1 MHRYVLKS
9 LLGGSA
15 LALVVGVGVASADTA
30 TDASSSPSA
39 SGQSAAVAE
48 VIVTATR
55 REAVNALQVP
65 LAVDAYAGKKLLQLD
80 VTNESDLAKLD
91 PSLNIQTYG
100 PVEERIIIRGVSS
113 IVGSTTGV
121 YLDETPLQGGFNA
134 DIPGDNIPTLGLR
147 DIDHVEVL
155 KGPQG
160 TLFGAGSMD
169 GTLRVVTNQPNLD
182 SYGAWVQAEV
192 GGVNHGDTL
201 FDGSGGVNIP
211 LVKDKLAMRVNVWGT
226 DGGGY
231 INQVISGHTLDHV
244 NDTEQWGVRGEV
256 LWEPTDN
263 FSLLGTANYQNT
275 RVNGA
280 QYSTPL
286 IGGLVS
292 VTAPFSGPYPQ
303 WTNEQPSQE
312 PYYQDF
318 QLYSLTAKYDLGFG
332 QVIGNTSYGYKDE
345 FDANDTSPQ
354 DCSYNLCEG
363 TGAFPPA
370 VYTAHPSYWY
380 TTDDVRFTSSFK
392 GPVQFV
398 AGVYY
403 QHDHT
408 SYDGSVIDVNRATGL
423 APCDSWNQCMLDG
436 LMKPGPNGVSPF
448 IFGYTNQANVVQFAN
463 NERQT
468 TDQVAFYT
476 QWDWKILPTLTGTVG
491 FRYFTANVED
501 ELITQQNIAPGAV
514 PYGFDG
520 GYVLGAITKPYI
532 STEAHGTQ
540 KSPTYNFSLLWQM
553 TPEVSF
559 YARAASGFRLGGI
572 NQEATIASQTGFP
585 IPLSYGSDSLW
596 DYEGGVKAYL
606 FDRSLY
612 LDATL
617 FHIDWSNEQ
626 EEGIAHGTYSYIL
639 NAGKTTTDGLEFDT
653 TWRATQELTFSGGF
667 TYVDAKLGT
676 ELPLSVFE
684 AGTPG
689 TVGNP
694 MPFVPHWQ
702 ATGQATY
709 EHPITDRFTGYGQV
723 DFSYHGSSSSAFET
737 SAQGQVQATA
747 ICPVTTPP
755 TPCVV
760 PNDYDTAVP
769 AYWLVDLKAG
779 LRWDKYDAAIF
790 IRNVANSY
798 AWVGANPGV
807 GGVFVYTAPPRTIGV
822 QFSAHY

>member
-1 MHRYVLKS
+1 MQYKRAVLA
-9 LLGGSA
+9 GASA
-15 LALVVGVGVASADTA
+15 LALLSFAGVAMADTA
-30 TDASSSPSA
+30 
-39 SGQSAAVAE
+39 AAAPPDTSTMVQE
-48 VIVTATR
+48 VTVEATR
-55 REAVNALQVP
+55 REAVDTMKVP
-65 LAVDAYAGKKLLQLD
+65 LAVDAYAGKTLKMLD
-80 VTNESDLAKLD
+80 ITSESDLSKLD
-91 PSLNIQTYG
+91 PSLNIQTFG

-134 DIPGDNIPTLGLR
+134 DIPGDNIPTLGLH

-169 GTLRVVTNQPNLD
+169 GTLRVVTVQPNLENY
-182 SYGAWVQAEV
+182 SAWVQGEV
-192 GGVNHGDTL
+192 AGVTHGDTL

-211 LVKDKLAMRVNVWGT
+211 IVKDTLAMRINVWGT

-231 INQVISGHTLDHV
+231 INQVISGHTLFHV

-256 LWEPTDN
+256 LWQPTDN
-263 FSLLGTANYQNT
+263 FSLLGTADYQNT
-275 RVNGA
+275 QVNGA
-280 QYSTPL
+280 QYSTPY

-318 QLYSLTAKYDLGFG
+318 QLYSLTGKYGLGFG
-332 QVIGNTSYGYKDE
+332 QVILNTSYGYKDE

-354 DCSYNLCEG
+354 DCSYGLCEG
-363 TGAFPPA
+363 TGVFPPA

-380 TTDDVRFTSSFK
+380 TTDDLRFASSFK
-392 GPVQFV
+392 GPFQFV

-408 SYDGSVIDVNRATGL
+408 SYDGSVMNVDPATGL
-423 APCDSWNQCMLDG
+423 APCYSWNQCSLEG
-436 LMKPGPNGVSPF
+436 YVKPGPNFAPPIHPTSE
-448 IFGYTNQANVVQFAN
+448 VQFAN
-463 NERQT
+463 NGRQT

-476 QWDWKILPTLTGTVG
+476 QADYKILPTLTATAG
-491 FRYFTANVED
+491 FRYFVAHVED
-501 ELITQQNIAPGAV
+501 ELITQQDISPPSLTDTCSYVTGCVTV
-514 PYGFDG
+514 PY
-520 GYVLGAITKPYI
+520 V
-532 STEAHGTQ
+532 STDAHGSQ
-540 KSPTYNFSLLWQM
+540 SSPTYNFSLLWQA
-553 TPEVSF
+553 TPDVSF
-559 YARAASGFRLGGI
+559 YVRAASGFRLGGI
-572 NQEATIASQTGFP
+572 NQEATIAGETGTP
-585 IPLSYGSDSLW
+585 IPFFYGSDSLW

-606 FDRSLY
+606 FDRSLFV
-612 LDATL
+612 DATL

-653 TWRATQELTFSGGF
+653 TWRATPELTFSGGF

-689 TVGNP
+689 ASGNP
-694 MPFVPHWQ
+694 MPFVPQWQ
-702 ATGQATY
+702 ATGQAEY
-709 EHPITDRFTGYGQV
+709 EHPITDRFTGYGQL
-723 DFSYHGSSSSAFET
+723 DFSYHGGSSSAFET
-737 SAQGQVQATA
+737 TAQGQAQCVKLD
-747 ICPVTTPP
+747 P
-755 TPCVV
+755 TCVV
-760 PNDYDTAVP
+760 PDDYDTAIP

-779 LRWDKYDAAIF
+779 VRWDKYDASIF
-790 IRNVANSY
+790 VRNVGNTY

-807 GGVFVYTAPPRTIGV
+807 GGDFVYTAPPRTIGV

>member
-1 MHRYVLKS
+1 MQYKRAVLA
-9 LLGGSA
+9 GASA
-15 LALVVGVGVASADTA
+15 LAILSFADLAIADTA
-30 TDASSSPSA
+30 APPPDAAA
-39 SGQSAAVAE
+39 SQVQE
-48 VIVTATR
+48 VIVEATR
-55 REAVNALQVP
+55 REAVNSLAVP
-65 LAVDAYAGKKLLQLD
+65 LAVDAYSGKKIVQLD
-80 VTNESDLAKLD
+80 ITNESDLAKLD

-169 GTLRVVTNQPNLD
+169 GTLRVVTTQPNLD
-182 SYGAWVQAEV
+182 SYGAWVQGEV
-192 GGVNHGDTL
+192 AGVNHGDTL

-211 LVKDKLAMRVNVWGT
+211 VVKDQLAMRINVWGT

-231 INQVISGHTLDHV
+231 IDQVISGHTLRHV

-256 LWEPTDN
+256 LWKPNDR

-275 RVNGA
+275 QVNGA
-280 QYSTPL
+280 QYSTPY
-286 IGGLVS
+286 IGGLIN
-292 VTAPFSGPYPQ
+292 VTSPFSGPYAP
-303 WTNEQPSQE
+303 WTNQQPSQE

-318 QLYSLTAKYDLGFG
+318 QLYSLTGKYDLGVG
-332 QVIGNTSYGYKDE
+332 QVILNSSYGYKDE

-363 TGAFPPA
+363 TGAFVPA
-370 VYTAHPSYWY
+370 LYTAHPSYWY
-380 TTDDVRFTSSFK
+380 TTDDLRFTSSFK

-423 APCDSWNQCMLDG
+423 APCDSWNQCVLDG
-436 LMKPGPNGVSPF
+436 LVKNGPNGVSPF
-448 IFGYTNQANVVQFAN
+448 IFNYTNQANVIQFAN

-476 QWDWKILPTLTGTVG
+476 QWDWKITPTLTGTVG

-501 ELITQQNIAPGAV
+501 ELITQQNIAPGGT
-514 PYGFDG
+514 PNGFDG
-520 GYVLGAITKPYI
+520 GYVLGHVTKPYV
-532 STEAHGTQ
+532 STRASGKQ
-540 KSPTYNFSLLWQM
+540 NSPTYNFSLLWQM
-553 TPEVSF
+553 SPDVSF

-585 IPLSYGSDSLW
+585 IPPSYGSDSLW

-606 FDRSLY
+606 LDRKLY
-612 LDATL
+612 LDATI

-626 EEGIAHGTYSYIL
+626 EEGIAHGTYNYIL

-653 TWRATQELTFSGGF
+653 TWRATSELTFSGGF

-676 ELPLSVFE
+676 PLPESVFK

-689 TVGNP
+689 AAGNA
-694 MPFVPHWQ
+694 MPFVAHWQ
-702 ATGQATY
+702 ATGQAQY
-709 EHPITDRFTGYGQV
+709 EHPITDRFTGYGQL
-723 DFSYHGSSSSAFET
+723 DFSYHGGSSSAFET
-737 SAQGQVQATA
+737 TAQGQAQCIKVD
-747 ICPVTTPP
+747 P
-755 TPCVV
+755 TCVV
-760 PNDYDTAVP
+760 PNDYDTVVP
-769 AYWLVDLKAG
+769 AYFLVDLKAG
-779 LRWDKYDAAIF
+779 VRWDKYDASVF
-790 IRNVANSY
+790 IRNVGNSY